1 MASKRDV
8 ERELDVSQV
17 KIEMLEKQLAAA
29 QDDKEVLNAQ
39 ILKLQDAVLSVR
51 TPDAYQDMKFKE
63 LESEREPIS
72 AEKRERNRI
81 YKEVTEMYLN
91 ECENP
96 LFKSAEDLDDMI
108 TAGLI
113 RDAPELQSTHGND
126 ES

>member
-91 ECENP
+91 ECENH
-96 LFKSAEDLDDMI
+96 LFKSEEDLDDMI